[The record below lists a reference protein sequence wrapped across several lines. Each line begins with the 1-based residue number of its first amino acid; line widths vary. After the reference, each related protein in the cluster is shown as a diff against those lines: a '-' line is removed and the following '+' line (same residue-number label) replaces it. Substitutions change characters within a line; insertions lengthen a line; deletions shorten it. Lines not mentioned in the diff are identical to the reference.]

1 MDFSGAPWTIVLL
14 LLSFEGCL
22 SGVVKTEDSITAV
35 LGLDVEL
42 PCYYHAK
49 GAEKVSQV
57 AWSKRTSSGQYEA
70 IVVLNTEYGAYVE
83 SPYKDR
89 VKEQSPMVPEDG
101 SIILKNA
108 VQADEG
114 IYQCRFNTFPA
125 GNFEASLKLTVLVP
139 PLPSLNPGLQ
149 LTEGQG
155 KTLAASCTA
164 EGNPVPRLSWETEV
178 KGENITRTAVHP
190 RSVSVTSEY
199 YLVPH
204 QHMNGKTLTCIISHP
219 GLQEEKRIT
228 HVLRVGYLSDASL
241 LGQEEDWYVG
251 RVGASLK
258 CVIEGHPK
266 PDFNWTRVNGTLP
279 QGVKAEGNTL
289 IFQTPLSFE
298 DGGIYICQAS
308 NGIATRQTRASISI
322 AELVPAQRNSQK
334 QEKEG
339 SETQKFSLVS
349 VSVISVAV
357 IAGVLLA
364 ILLVAMIL
372 VSRYHKRKTRQLSVK
387 IEELSVLSRENSR
400 RRLNSAS
407 ASVDR
412 RSQTEETLPMRTGNH
427 PDSLRDMSISSMMGE
442 EADHRS
448 YSTLTTVREIETQT
462 ELLASAAPSEDV
474 QEGEEEH
481 GQDEEQKEDSQEEKG
496 ERDLHGSIENHS
508 SIKQAMDHFYPEN
521 GTLRIK
527 PTANG
532 IYINGRGHLV

>member
-1 MDFSGAPWTIVLL
+1 MDICGTALRFLL
-14 LLSFEGCL
+14 ALLHVGGCL
-22 SGVVKTEDSITAV
+22 SGVVDTEASITAV

-42 PCYYHAK
+42 PCHYRAH

-57 AWSKRTSSGQYEA
+57 SWSRTSSTGQYVG

-83 SPYKDR
+83 TPYKDR

-114 IYQCRFNTFPA
+114 TYQCRFNTFPA
-125 GNFEASLKLTVLVP
+125 GNFEASLKLIVLVP
-139 PLPSLNPGLQ
+139 PLPSLNPGLP
-149 LTEGQG
+149 LMEGQG

-164 EGNPVPRLSWETEV
+164 EGNPVPHLSWDTEV
-178 KGENITRTAVHP
+178 KGEDILRTAVHP
-190 RSVSVTSEY
+190 RSVSVTSEF

-204 QHMNGKTLTCIISHP
+204 YNMNRKTLTCIISHP

-228 HVLRVGYLSDASL
+228 HVLDVGYLSDATL
-241 LGQEEDWYVG
+241 NGQEEDWFVG
-251 RVGASLK
+251 REGATLK
-258 CVIEGHPK
+258 CLIEGNP
-266 PDFNWTRVNGTLP
+266 PPQYNWTRVNSTLP
-279 QGVKAEGNTL
+279 VGVKAEGNVLHFRNPLTL
-289 IFQTPLSFE
+289 D
-298 DGGIYICQAS
+298 DGGIYVCQAN
-308 NGIATRQTRASISI
+308 NGIGTRQARASISI
-322 AELVPAQRNSQK
+322 A
-334 QEKEG
+334 G
-339 SETQKFSLVS
+339 SETQRFSLVS

-357 IAGVLLA
+357 IAGVLLT
-364 ILLVAMIL
+364 ILVVAMIL
-372 VSRYHKRKTRQLSVK
+372 VNRYHKRKTKQLSEK

-400 RRLNSAS
+400 RRLNSNS

-412 RSQTEETLPMRTGNH
+412 RSQIDETLLMRAGNH
-427 PDSLRDMSISSMMGE
+427 PDSLRDVSNSSMMGE

-462 ELLASAAPSEDV
+462 ELLSSAVPSEEV
-474 QEGEEEH
+474 QEQDENEEQVQDGEEKDS
-481 GQDEEQKEDSQEEKG
+481 GREEESEK
-496 ERDLHGSIENHS
+496 DITSSVENQP

-527 PTANG
+527 PSTNG

>member
-322 AELVPAQRNSQK
+322 A
-334 QEKEG
+334 G